1 MVALALNGI
10 VGSGIFGLP
19 ALLAGLLGGISPVAV
34 VVGGAAAAIIMA
46 CHAEVAARFNA
57 SGGTYLY
64 LQTAFGRLAGLTAAW
79 LMLLSRL
86 TACAGSVNLM
96 ISYLAQLWPAAEL
109 PAAHLALVTTTVG
122 AIALIN
128 IAGVIM
134 GVRLG
139 NVTVVAKLGALT
151 LVIAAAVPWVW
162 HHGMVSTP
170 ATHAGAGSWLDAML
184 LLLFAYG
191 GFETALN
198 PLGEARDPRR
208 DAPFALFVAL
218 LVVVLIYSS
227 LQAVVMGVL
236 PAAAS
241 STRPLADAAR
251 LMMGPA
257 GATLVSV
264 GAIVSI
270 SGFLGANLLAMP
282 RLMYALA
289 ARGDFPSVFAR
300 VSRSSATPWV
310 SIAAFATGVWGCAL
324 AADFARNVT
333 LSAVARLVYYA
344 ALCAAVPVLRR
355 REAGSWGLR
364 IPFGPLV
371 PGLGILICVALATR
385 AGAGDSLILI
395 CTVSVALLNWVLAR
409 RRAGSGTPAA
419 KAADEV
425 C

>member
-1 MVALALNGI
+1 MALNGI

-19 ALLAGLLGGISPVAV
+19 ALLAGLLGGRSPVAV
-34 VVGGAAAAIIMA
+34 VVGGAGAAVIIA
-46 CHAEVAARFNA
+46 CHAEVAARFSA

-64 LQTAFGRLAGLTAAW
+64 LRTAFGRLAGLTTAW

-86 TACAGSVNLM
+86 TACAGSVNLLM
-96 ISYLAQLWPAAEL
+96 SYLAELWPAAER
-109 PAAHLALVTTTVG
+109 PATHVLLITAGLAALALV
-122 AIALIN
+122 N
-128 IAGVIM
+128 IAGVLM
-134 GVRLG
+134 GAWFG
-139 NVTVVAKLGALT
+139 NVAVVAKLGALA
-151 LVIAAAVPWVW
+151 LVIVAAVPWVW
-162 HHGMVSTP
+162 HHGMLGTL
-170 ATHAGAGSWLDAML
+170 ATHAGVGNWLDAML

-218 LVVVLIYSS
+218 LVVVVLYSS
-227 LQAVVMGVL
+227 LQFVVVGVL
-236 PAAAS
+236 PAAAL

-251 LMMGPA
+251 VMMGSA
-257 GATLVSV
+257 GATLVVV

-270 SGFLGANLLAMP
+270 SGFLSANLLAMP

-300 VSRSSATPWV
+300 MGRSRGTPWV
-310 SIAAFATGVWGCAL
+310 SIAVFATGVWGCAL
-324 AADFARNVT
+324 AAGFSRNVT
-333 LSAVARLVYYA
+333 LSAIARLVYYA

-355 REAGSWGLR
+355 REAGSAGWR

-371 PGLGILICVALATR
+371 PGLGMLICFALAMR

-395 CTVSVALLNWVLAR
+395 CTVSIALLNWALVR
-409 RRAGSGTPAA
+409 HRPASSA
-419 KAADEV
+419 E
-425 C
+425 CQR